1 MVNPP
6 PAAAADNN
14 VVSRGQS
21 KRQSEALPIKLEPTD
36 SSIPTIRR
44 VGRQPSN
51 RAPRTAPN
59 EAPAKAAAASVAVPP
74 SAAAGATPAAAKESS
89 SVTIRVLQVNHRP
102 PNTTVFLSKSK
113 PQPQPLP
120 PPHNNN
126 SNGSGS
132 QLPFL
137 NTVKEEPTEDSS
149 SSLNTQKRPLA
160 LPNHPLPPP
169 PSAATAVARA
179 PRTVARAPRTVAR
192 GFALRRVRA
201 SRGSRALA
209 SAAVSTS
216 VRLQNGRLRSPSE
229 MTAAAD
235 RFYASSAYQSAR
247 AHA

>member
-120 PPHNNN
+120 PPHNNS

-179 PRTVARAPRTVAR
+179 PRTVAR

-201 SRGSRALA
+201 SRGNRALA